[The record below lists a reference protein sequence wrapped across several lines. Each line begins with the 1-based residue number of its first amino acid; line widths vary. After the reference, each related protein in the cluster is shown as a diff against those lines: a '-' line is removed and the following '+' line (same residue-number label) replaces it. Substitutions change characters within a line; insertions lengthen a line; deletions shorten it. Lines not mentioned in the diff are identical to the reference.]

1 MSGNYN
7 QFNPSEMFKDWIQ
20 KNGRA
25 QAEFMTNFG
34 SLMST
39 QNTQT
44 FNPLEALREISD
56 NNRNVQ
62 SDLIKNAS
70 IMQSK
75 TMSTDEQISETMS
88 TDEQISET
96 MSTDEQIS
104 ETKDIFS
111 LYQENTEHLFS
122 SIRRSVPQYHQSIT
136 NIQQEYLQACEYV
149 VNSTISLQKEYAQK
163 VGIVTTMPQNTVKVI
178 TGTTHEFVK
187 SNSIQNQMVLTTIDA
202 IQQIIKTFNENVKS
216 YVDLNKNTLKS
227 WFFSFTT
234 KNN

>member
-1 MSGNYN
+1 
-7 QFNPSEMFKDWIQ
+7 
-20 KNGRA
+20 
-25 QAEFMTNFG
+25 
-34 SLMST
+34 
-39 QNTQT
+39 
-44 FNPLEALREISD
+44 
-56 NNRNVQ
+56 
-62 SDLIKNAS
+62 
-70 IMQSK
+70 
-75 TMSTDEQISETMS
+75 MSTDEQISETMS

-96 MSTDEQIS
+96 MST
-104 ETKDIFS
+104 
-111 LYQENTEHLFS
+111 
-122 SIRRSVPQYHQSIT
+122 
-136 NIQQEYLQACEYV
+136 V